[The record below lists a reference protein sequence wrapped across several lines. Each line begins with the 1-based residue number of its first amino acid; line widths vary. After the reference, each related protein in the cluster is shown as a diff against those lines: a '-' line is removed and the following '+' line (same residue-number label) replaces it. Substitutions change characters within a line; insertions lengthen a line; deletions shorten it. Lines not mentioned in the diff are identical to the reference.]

1 MNILK
6 HNLGK
11 RTLCVLAAA
20 TMISSISAIPASI
33 NTNSMNSSP
42 IAIAQAATTTNS
54 TSKYYTISYYASN
67 SYGNTSSVKEY
78 ITFKKSNAKIVSVTY
93 NGNQV
98 VKPNT
103 SESTKNSQILYADF
117 NNNTSVDL
125 YAQDENNR
133 MIDVVVKYSDNTTEK
148 AVINVTKSY
157 ISSNKTIN
165 LKENTSS
172 TVTLSRKNKQIKSI
186 YTNSVINN
194 NFIYTYKHY
203 NNSKDKTS
211 NKYDYIELKAK
222 SNAKLDNYYIS
233 VLYWDNTVELY
244 QVKINRVN
252 VTLRC
257 KEYTLN
263 SYISYGNGFNLS
275 SIDSK
280 TGKNRTIESCN
291 CNTSLI
297 SYSIN
302 KKTNII
308 YINVKPNRAYNIT
321 TMNIIYRDSN
331 GYKVIQPV
339 KITIINNRELN
350 NTIGYYTTVNTP
362 YNIKSISVNSGN
374 GHATIKKINNTQY
387 TVTYNSGDNYS
398 LNRATTKATIYYTN
412 GGYEKLTVNTSWP
425 EYSTNPKSKN
435 RWSYDNFINSGI
447 VHWGGKQFSWYTML
461 ATNKNC
467 AGGIAWPLPI
477 TNNPGNLLA
486 YLPQSDWDRLTKM
499 QKTNPKATMQDAF
512 KPWSSD
518 SKYWVDEGF
527 IRDNQGYIAIAAP
540 LNLLNNGT
548 VKRMQVIATPWG
560 PARIYDACPEGS
572 WDIYV
577 RSHCFSGFTNM
588 KIVKAK

>member
-1 MNILK
+1 MLFFVFIVVIIIYLKGVLKMNILK

-20 TMISSISAIPASI
+20 TISI
-33 NTNSMNSSP
+33 T
-42 IAIAQAATTTNS
+42 IAQAATTTNS
-54 TSKYYTISYYASN
+54 KSKYYILSYYASN
-67 SYGNTSSVKEY
+67 SSSNTVQEY

-93 NGNQV
+93 NGNQI

-103 SESTKNSQILYADF
+103 SESTKNSQVLYADF

-125 YAQDENNR
+125 YAQDGNNR
-133 MIDVVVKYSDNTTEK
+133 MVDVVVKYSDNTTEK

-157 ISSNKTIN
+157 MSSNKTIN

-203 NNSKDKTS
+203 KDSKDQTS

-222 SNAKLDNYYIS
+222 SNIKPDNYCIK

-244 QVKINRVN
+244 RVKVNRVD
-252 VTLRC
+252 VTLSC

-263 SYISYGNGFNLS
+263 SYNSYGNGINLS

-280 TGKNRTIESCN
+280 TGKNRKIESCS

-302 KKTNII
+302 KKNNII
-308 YINVKPNRAYNIT
+308 YINVKPNRAYNT
-321 TMNIIYRDSN
+321 TIVNIVYKDSN
-331 GYKVIQPV
+331 GYKVTQPV

-461 ATNKNC
+461 ATNENC

-527 IRDNQGYIAIAAP
+527 IRDNQGYF
-540 LNLLNNGT
+540 
-548 VKRMQVIATPWG
+548 K
-560 PARIYDACPEGS
+560 
-572 WDIYV
+572 
-577 RSHCFSGFTNM
+577 
-588 KIVKAK
+588 